1 MKLKITPQKLIA
13 LAFVFLMFASSL
25 AYALI
30 NAFRNPEE
38 SITVP
43 NQKIID
49 YELNQQQRTFL
60 LQRYYTL
67 VEYRYFTGCMDCI
80 SMRNE
85 LERITQNSDG
95 QIFLQEI
102 VSTDNAT
109 TSLTITSLRG
119 QKILDN
125 PTNEEIEDTICNL
138 LVSQPLWCVTSKI

>member
-1 MKLKITPQKLIA
+1 
-13 LAFVFLMFASSL
+13 MFASSL